1 MSSKIL
7 SFVFASILASLL
19 LVSAV
24 SATFVSLSSSSV
36 ELSRSNSLSTV
47 TLTENTT
54 GLTVLVLNDS
64 QVSKDSAGK
73 SLTLKSTLSGNTL
86 TLNASYDSALRFG
99 DYSFIVPLSV
109 TDGVT
114 TEVTN
119 VSVKFIQGFCKNG
132 QVGENLTIDRVDIS
146 SSGEDDLAWKPLD
159 EITVEVRVSNE
170 GNDDVKEVTVDLE
183 LLDSNSKNI
192 IGNMEFSNDDEDSV
206 QIGTIKDGDDG
217 TATFTFKVPA
227 DFNFDDGSDY
237 KLVVKAYSDK
247 TGESKECI
255 DTTDDFEANDRYE
268 TISIDRQDDEDKF
281 LAFDQIELS
290 EEEATCGAK
299 ILLSGEAYNVG
310 DSDQDEL
317 TIYLDS
323 KTLGVKAQS
332 EFKNGVDM
340 DDSVPFSFEFT
351 VPQGLKDGIYTL
363 ELSAEYEDGETD
375 DATPVTI
382 KVLGCTIA
390 QPVQPK
396 ANETVVEDN
405 EEPAVETSAWA
416 NLKSSFS
423 GNAMIWV
430 VAAINI
436 ILIVVIII
444 VAVRIA
450 RR

>member
-1 MSSKIL
+1 
-7 SFVFASILASLL
+7 
-19 LVSAV
+19 
-24 SATFVSLSSSSV
+24 
-36 ELSRSNSLSTV
+36 
-47 TLTENTT
+47 
-54 GLTVLVLNDS
+54 
-64 QVSKDSAGK
+64 
-73 SLTLKSTLSGNTL
+73 
-86 TLNASYDSALRFG
+86 
-99 DYSFIVPLSV
+99 
-109 TDGVT
+109 
-114 TEVTN
+114 VTN